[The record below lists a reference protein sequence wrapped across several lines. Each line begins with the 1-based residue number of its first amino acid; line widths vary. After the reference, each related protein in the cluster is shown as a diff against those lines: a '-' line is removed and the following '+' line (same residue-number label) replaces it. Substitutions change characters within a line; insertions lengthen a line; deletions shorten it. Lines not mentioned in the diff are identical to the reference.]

1 MRMEEHDNNVKV
13 KVIGDRRR
21 RLAAGRHA
29 ATSLLSEF
37 AIITMAQKRP
47 AALPPCQVCNKEVA
61 IYCCPRC
68 HVRTCS
74 LECCRK
80 HKTKDDSSGELVCN
94 GQRDRTKFCSLKGFT
109 DAQLA
114 SDYHFLEDVMSTS
127 TSSKRL
133 YQSIV
138 SGDSTKEVPH
148 TKRAKAKSF
157 NTKRTGMV
165 EIASMASSEP
175 VHPLLQSRKGKSI
188 IDISLIADEV
198 LEVDF
203 EDDMNVDT
211 QDSSQ
216 KNNAINGLL
225 GNKQQRTAA
234 VPLKKKEA
242 VDHLTKQAELGGIF
256 LLRMPQGMGR
266 RVSNTT
272 KFSKKNGI
280 TWKVEFNFH
289 FPSYSAITK
298 QENGESKLPKFLRV
312 ESEMNENST
321 WLDALSK
328 HLDVHPGNSAIRSQ
342 LKMFANE
349 RREKLVMLMKRLPCS
364 SAAPQYLQFDPN
376 ATLKESL
383 KGRTIIEFP
392 TVEVIFEADK
402 GRFPLFIGVVS

>member
-1 MRMEEHDNNVKV
+1 
-13 KVIGDRRR
+13 
-21 RLAAGRHA
+21 
-29 ATSLLSEF
+29 
-37 AIITMAQKRP
+37 MAQKRS
-47 AALPPCQVCNKEVA
+47 ALPPCQVCNKEIA

-148 TKRAKAKSF
+148 SKRAKAKSF
-157 NTKRTGMV
+157 HTKRTGMV

-175 VHPLLQSRKGKSI
+175 VHPLLQAKKGKSA
-188 IDISLIADEV
+188 IDALASDV
-198 LEVDF
+198 REVDF
-203 EDDMNVDT
+203 EDDTNVDT

-216 KNNAINGLL
+216 RNIAINGLL
-225 GNKQQRTAA
+225 GNKQQRAA
-234 VPLKKKEA
+234 AAPGKKKEA
-242 VDHLTKQAELGGIF
+242 VDHLTRQAELGGIF

-266 RVSNTT
+266 RASNTT

-289 FPSYSAITK
+289 FPSNSATTS
-298 QENGESKLPKFLRV
+298 QENGVSKLPKFLRV

-321 WLDALSK
+321 WLDALGK

-392 TVEVIFEADK
+392 TVEVILEADK
-402 GRFPLFIGVVS
+402 GCFPLFIGVVS

>member
-1 MRMEEHDNNVKV
+1 
-13 KVIGDRRR
+13 
-21 RLAAGRHA
+21 
-29 ATSLLSEF
+29 
-37 AIITMAQKRP
+37 MAQKRSTS
-47 AALPPCQVCNKEVA
+47 LPPCQVCNEEIA

-68 HVRTCS
+68 HMRTCS

-80 HKTKDDSSGELVCN
+80 HKTKDESTGELVCN

-127 TSSKRL
+127 SSSKRL

-138 SGDSTKEVPH
+138 AGGDSTTVMPD
-148 TKRAKAKSF
+148 TKRVKAKSF

-175 VHPLLQSRKGKSI
+175 VHPLLQATKGKST
-188 IDISLIADEV
+188 IDILASGV
-198 LEVDF
+198 REVDF
-203 EDDMNVDT
+203 EEDVQCDK

-225 GNKQQRTAA
+225 GNKQQRTATT
-234 VPLKKKEA
+234 PGKKKEA
-242 VDHLTKQAELGGIF
+242 IDHLSRQAELGGIF

-266 RVSNTT
+266 RASNTT

-280 TWKVEFNFH
+280 TWKIEFNFH
-289 FPSYSAITK
+289 HPSNPTIPS
-298 QENGESKLPKFLRV
+298 EDNSERKLPKFLRV

-321 WLDALSK
+321 WLEALGK

-349 RREKLVMLMKRLPCS
+349 RRESLVLLMKRLPCS

-376 ATLKESL
+376 ATLKDSL
-383 KGRTIIEFP
+383 KGKTIIEFP